1 MMREDP
7 GRGCGS
13 AAGARTGLLLTVAT
27 GLLIALL
34 TAVIAVRHGRPPALD
49 SALHGWAVHHRP
61 QAIREPAVIVTSTG
75 VGVVPYALAAAAGA
89 TAGSGPR
96 GRVLTA
102 VLAVVFL
109 LVVQALRFG
118 LVTAVGRPRPPASDW
133 AVHVV
138 GFAFPS
144 GHTVTSATAA
154 GLLIWAACL
163 RLRRAWRVVV
173 GSCAV
178 AWALAVGL
186 SRVCLG
192 VHWPTDVAGG
202 WLFTITAFGLAA
214 WTARGGA
221 RIARG
226 VTARRGGG
234 HGQGGE
240 TRAAESSAD
249 R

>member
-1 MMREDP
+1 MRLCRTPVCAMTVPREDP
-7 GRGCGS
+7 GP
-13 AAGARTGLLLTVAT
+13 AAGARTVLLPAVVA

-61 QAIREPAVIVTSTG
+61 RAIRELAVIVTATG
-75 VGVVPYALAAAAGA
+75 VGVVPYALAATAGA

-96 GRVLTA
+96 GRALTA
-102 VLAVVFL
+102 ALAMVFL

-118 LVTAVGRPRPPASDW
+118 LVTAVGRSRPPASDW
-133 AVHVV
+133 AVHVT

-154 GLLIWAACL
+154 GLLVWAACL
-163 RLRRAWRVVV
+163 RLRRVWRVVV
-173 GSCAV
+173 GACAV
-178 AWALAVGL
+178 TWALAVGL
-186 SRVCLG
+186 SRVYLG

-202 WLFTITAFGLAA
+202 WLFTITVLGLAA
-214 WTARGGA
+214 WIVRA
-221 RIARG
+221 G
-226 VTARRGGG
+226 VRSGGG
-234 HGQGGE
+234 
-240 TRAAESSAD
+240 TRPADRSSAD